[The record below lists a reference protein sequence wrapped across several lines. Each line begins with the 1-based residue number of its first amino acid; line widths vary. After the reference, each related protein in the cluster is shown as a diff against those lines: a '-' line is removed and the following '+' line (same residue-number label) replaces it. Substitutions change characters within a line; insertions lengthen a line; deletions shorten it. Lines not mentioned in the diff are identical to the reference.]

1 MNIGST
7 WFKKKRLLEKVRHFH
22 NHLKN
27 NDGKVGT
34 YHRGI
39 ELNLNNACNLRCKY
53 CFTGSPKG
61 DHVKDFMPIP
71 KLKEIADEAD
81 KLGYI
86 EWDLQGGE
94 VLLRPDKL
102 FEALDA
108 IQPERFYL
116 YVTTNGYKVDRK
128 IIKELGK
135 RGVSRMSVSFDSWD
149 PDFHDE
155 MRGRKDSWKRA
166 IQALE
171 YIQEAGMD
179 PYMNVTVGHYN
190 AKSEDLRMLLE
201 YSKKKKYRTLVNVAC
216 PTGMWNQVHDVV
228 CDEEDQ
234 KHIRKLR
241 KEYKNLNR
249 NLWNPFDPKLEK
261 IMGCTTVNRMY
272 ITALGDVLAC
282 PYVHIKIGNVFE
294 NTLKEI
300 SDYGFRIKHFRNHSD
315 KCLAGEDLNFIKKF
329 NSTPGKTIFNPVKA
343 DEIFQKEDFVD

>member
-1 MNIGST
+1 MNIGSA
-7 WFKKKRLLEKVRHFH
+7 WFNKKRLLEKVRHFH

-300 SDYGFRIKHFRNHSD
+300 SDYGFRIKHFKNHSE

>member
-1 MNIGST
+1 MNIGSA
-7 WFKKKRLLEKVRHFH
+7 WFNKKRLLEKVRHFH

-27 NDGKVGT
+27 NDGKIGT

-300 SDYGFRIKHFRNHSD
+300 SDYGFRIKHFKNHSE

>member
-1 MNIGST
+1 MNIGSS
-7 WFKKKRLLEKVRHFH
+7 WFNKKRLLEKVRHFH
-22 NHLKN
+22 KHLKN

-116 YVTTNGYKVDRK
+116 YVTTNGYKVDKK

-249 NLWNPFDPKLEK
+249 NLWNPFDSKLEK

>member
-1 MNIGST
+1 MNIGSS
-7 WFKKKRLLEKVRHFH
+7 WFNKKRLLEKVRHFH
-22 NHLKN
+22 KHLKN

-300 SDYGFRIKHFRNHSD
+300 SDYGFTIKHFRNHSD

-343 DEIFQKEDFVD
+343 NEIFQKEDFVD

>member
-1 MNIGST
+1 MNIGSS
-7 WFKKKRLLEKVRHFH
+7 WFQKKRLLEKVRHFH
-22 NHLKN
+22 KHLKN

-61 DHVKDFMPIP
+61 DHVKDFMPLD

-94 VLLRPDKL
+94 VTLRPDKL
-102 FEALDA
+102 FDALDA

-116 YVTTNGYKVDRK
+116 YVTTNGYKIDRK
-128 IIKELGK
+128 IINELGK

-190 AKSEDLRMLLE
+190 AKSEELRMLLE
-201 YSKKKKYRTLVNVAC
+201 YSKNKKYRTLINVAC

-234 KHIRKLR
+234 KHIRELR

-300 SDYGFRIKHFRNHSD
+300 SDYGFSIKHFRNHSD

-343 DEIFQKEDFVD
+343 SEIFQKEDFVE

>member
-1 MNIGST
+1 MNIGSS

-27 NDGKVGT
+27 NDGKIGT

-53 CFTGSPKG
+53 CFTNSPKG
-61 DHVKDFMPIP
+61 DHVKDFLPIP

-81 KLGYI
+81 ELGFI

-241 KEYKNLNR
+241 KEFKNLNR

-300 SDYGFRIKHFRNHSD
+300 SDYGFRIKHFKNHSE

>member
-102 FEALDA
+102 FEALAA

>member
-1 MNIGST
+1 MSIGSS
-7 WFKKKRLLEKVRHFH
+7 WFNKKRLLEKVRHFH
-22 NHLKN
+22 KHLKN

-116 YVTTNGYKVDRK
+116 YVTTNGYKVDKK

-249 NLWNPFDPKLEK
+249 NLWNPFDSKLEK

-300 SDYGFRIKHFRNHSD
+300 SDYGFSIKHFRNHSD

-329 NSTPGKTIFNPVKA
+329 NSTPGKTIFKPVNA
-343 DEIFQKEDFVD
+343 DEIFSKEDFID

>member
-1 MNIGST
+1 MSIGSS
-7 WFKKKRLLEKVRHFH
+7 WFNKKRLLEKVRHFH
-22 NHLKN
+22 KHLKN

-116 YVTTNGYKVDRK
+116 YVTTNGYKVDKK

-282 PYVHIKIGNVFE
+282 PYVHIKIGNVFK
-294 NTLKEI
+294 NSLKEI
-300 SDYGFRIKHFRNHSD
+300 ADYGFRIKHFRNYSE

-329 NSTPGKTIFNPVKA
+329 NSTPGKTIFNPVDA
-343 DEIFQKEDFVD
+343 DKIFPKEDFVK

>member
-1 MNIGST
+1 MTIGSS
-7 WFKKKRLLEKVRHFH
+7 WFKKTRLLEKVRHFH

-53 CFTGSPKG
+53 CFTNSPKG
-61 DHVKDFMPIP
+61 DHVKDFLPIP

-81 KLGYI
+81 ELGYI

-102 FEALDA
+102 FDALDA

>member
-1 MNIGST
+1 MNIGSS
-7 WFKKKRLLEKVRHFH
+7 WFQKKRLLEKVRHFH
-22 NHLKN
+22 KHLKN

-61 DHVKDFMPIP
+61 DHVKDFMPLD

-94 VLLRPDKL
+94 VTLRPDKL
-102 FEALDA
+102 FDALDA

-116 YVTTNGYKVDRK
+116 YVTTNGYKIDRK
-128 IIKELGK
+128 IINELGK

-201 YSKKKKYRTLVNVAC
+201 YSKKKKYRTLINVAC

-234 KHIRKLR
+234 KHIRELR

-300 SDYGFRIKHFRNHSD
+300 SDYGFSIKHFRNHSD

-343 DEIFQKEDFVD
+343 SEIFQKEDFVD

>member
-1 MNIGST
+1 MHVIQMQI
-7 WFKKKRLLEKVRHFH
+7 L
-22 NHLKN
+22 
-27 NDGKVGT
+27 
-34 YHRGI
+34 
-39 ELNLNNACNLRCKY
+39 
-53 CFTGSPKG
+53 FTNSPKG
-61 DHVKDFMPIP
+61 DHVKDFLPIP

-81 KLGYI
+81 ELGFI

-149 PDFHDE
+149 PKFHDE

-190 AKSEDLRMLLE
+190 AKSEDLRMLLD
-201 YSKKKKYRTLVNVAC
+201 YSKKKRYRTLVNVAC

-234 KHIRKLR
+234 KHIRQLR

-282 PYVHIKIGNVFE
+282 PYVHIKIGNVFK

-300 SDYGFRIKHFRNHSD
+300 SDYGFRIKHFRNYSE

-329 NSTPGKTIFNPVKA
+329 NSTPGKTIFNPVNA

>member
-1 MNIGST
+1 MPIASSLLNKPRLV
-7 WFKKKRLLEKVRHFH
+7 KK
-22 NHLKN
+22 LKAFYDYVQK

-34 YHRGI
+34 KTRGI
-39 ELNLNNACNLRCKY
+39 DLNFNNACNLRCKY
-53 CFTGSPKG
+53 CFTNSPKG
-61 DHVKDFMPIP
+61 DHVKDFLPVEKI
-71 KLKEIADEAD
+71 KEIADEAD
-81 KLGYI
+81 ELGFI

-108 IQPERFYL
+108 IKPERFYL

-128 IIKELGK
+128 MIKELGK
-135 RGVSRMSVSFDSWD
+135 HGVSRMSVSFDSWD
-149 PDFHDE
+149 PKFHDE
-155 MRGRKDSWKRA
+155 MRGKKDSWKRA

-179 PYMNVTVGHYN
+179 PYLNVTVGHYN
-190 AKSEDLRMLLE
+190 AKSEDLRMLLD
-201 YSKKKKYRTLVNVAC
+201 YSKKKRYRTLVNVAC

-234 KHIRKLR
+234 KHIRELR

-300 SDYGFRIKHFRNHSD
+300 SDYGFRIKHFRNYSE

-343 DEIFQKEDFVD
+343 EDIFPKEDFIE

>member
-1 MNIGST
+1 MNIGSS
-7 WFKKKRLLEKVRHFH
+7 WFQKKRLLEKVRHFH
-22 NHLKN
+22 KHLKN

-61 DHVKDFMPIP
+61 DHVKDFMPLD

-94 VLLRPDKL
+94 VTLRPDKL
-102 FEALDA
+102 FDALDA

-128 IIKELGK
+128 IINELGK

-201 YSKKKKYRTLVNVAC
+201 YSKKKKYRTLINVAC

-234 KHIRKLR
+234 KHIRELR

-249 NLWNPFDPKLEK
+249 NLWNPFDTKLEK
-261 IMGCTTVNRMY
+261 VMGCTTVNRMY

-300 SDYGFRIKHFRNHSD
+300 SDYGFSIKHFRNHSD

-343 DEIFQKEDFVD
+343 SEIFQKEDFVD

>member
-22 NHLKN
+22 NYLKN
-27 NDGKVGT
+27 NDGKIGT

-53 CFTGSPKG
+53 CFTNSPKG
-61 DHVKDFMPIP
+61 DHVKDFLPIP

-81 KLGYI
+81 QLGFI

-300 SDYGFRIKHFRNHSD
+300 SDYGFRIKYFKNHSE

>member
-1 MNIGST
+1 MNIGSS
-7 WFKKKRLLEKVRHFH
+7 WFQKKRLLEKVRHFH
-22 NHLKN
+22 KHLKN

-61 DHVKDFMPIP
+61 DHVKDFMPLD

-86 EWDLQGGE
+86 EWDLQGGA
-94 VLLRPDKL
+94 VTLRPDKL
-102 FEALDA
+102 FDALDA

-116 YVTTNGYKVDRK
+116 YVTTNGYKIDRK
-128 IIKELGK
+128 IINELGK

-201 YSKKKKYRTLVNVAC
+201 YSKKKKYRTLINVAC

-234 KHIRKLR
+234 KHIRELR

-249 NLWNPFDPKLEK
+249 NLWNPFDTKLEK
-261 IMGCTTVNRMY
+261 VMGCTTVNRMY

-300 SDYGFRIKHFRNHSD
+300 SDYGFSIKHFRNHSD

-343 DEIFQKEDFVD
+343 SEIFQKEDFVD

>member
-1 MNIGST
+1 
-7 WFKKKRLLEKVRHFH
+7 
-22 NHLKN
+22 
-27 NDGKVGT
+27 
-34 YHRGI
+34 
-39 ELNLNNACNLRCKY
+39 
-53 CFTGSPKG
+53 
-61 DHVKDFMPIP
+61 MPIP

-81 KLGYI
+81 ELGFI

-108 IQPERFYL
+108 IQPERVYL

-149 PDFHDE
+149 PKFHDE

-190 AKSEDLRMLLE
+190 AKSEDLRMLLD
-201 YSKKKKYRTLVNVAC
+201 YSKKKRYRTLVNVAC

-234 KHIRKLR
+234 KHIRQLR

-282 PYVHIKIGNVFE
+282 PYVHIKIGNVFK

-300 SDYGFRIKHFRNHSD
+300 SDYGFRIKHFRNYSE
-315 KCLAGEDLNFIKKF
+315 KCLAGEDLNFIIKF
-329 NSTPGKTIFNPVKA
+329 NATPGKTIFNPGNA

>member
-1 MNIGST
+1 MTIGSS

-53 CFTGSPKG
+53 CFTNSPKG
-61 DHVKDFMPIP
+61 DHVKEFLPID

-81 KLGYI
+81 ELGYI

-102 FEALDA
+102 FDALDA

-149 PDFHDE
+149 PKFHDE

-190 AKSEDLRMLLE
+190 AKSEDLRMLLD
-201 YSKKKKYRTLVNVAC
+201 YSKKKRYRTLVNVAC

-241 KEYKNLNR
+241 KEYKNHNR

-261 IMGCTTVNRMY
+261 IKGCTTVNRMY

-300 SDYGFRIKHFRNHSD
+300 SDYGFTIKHFRNHSE

>member
-1 MNIGST
+1 MNIGSS
-7 WFKKKRLLEKVRHFH
+7 WFQKKRLLEKVRHFH
-22 NHLKN
+22 KHLKN

-61 DHVKDFMPIP
+61 DHVKDFMPLD

-94 VLLRPDKL
+94 VTLRPDKL
-102 FEALDA
+102 FDALDA

-128 IIKELGK
+128 IINELGK

-201 YSKKKKYRTLVNVAC
+201 YSKKKKYRTLINVAC

-234 KHIRKLR
+234 KHIRELR

-300 SDYGFRIKHFRNHSD
+300 SDYGFSIKHFRNHSD

-343 DEIFQKEDFVD
+343 SEIFQKEDFVE

>member
-1 MNIGST
+1 MTIGSS
-7 WFKKKRLLEKVRHFH
+7 WFKKTRLLEKVRHFH

-53 CFTGSPKG
+53 CFTNSPKG
-61 DHVKDFMPIP
+61 DHVKDFLPIP

-81 KLGYI
+81 ELGYI

-102 FEALDA
+102 FDALDA

-149 PDFHDE
+149 PKFHDE

-190 AKSEDLRMLLE
+190 AKSEDLRMLLD
-201 YSKKKKYRTLVNVAC
+201 YSKQKRYRTLVNVAC

-228 CDEEDQ
+228 CYEEDQ
-234 KHIRKLR
+234 KHIRQLR

-282 PYVHIKIGNVFE
+282 PYVHIKIGNVFK

-300 SDYGFRIKHFRNHSD
+300 SDYGFRIKHFRNYSE

-343 DEIFQKEDFVD
+343 EEIFQKEDFVD

>member
-1 MNIGST
+1 MTIGSS
-7 WFKKKRLLEKVRHFH
+7 WFKKTRLLEKVRHFH
-22 NHLKN
+22 NHLKK

-53 CFTGSPKG
+53 CFTNSPKG

-81 KLGYI
+81 ELGYI

-155 MRGRKDSWKRA
+155 MRGRKDSWKKA

-241 KEYKNLNR
+241 KEFKNLNR

-300 SDYGFRIKHFRNHSD
+300 SDYGFKIKHFRNHSD

>member
-1 MNIGST
+1 MNIGSA
-7 WFKKKRLLEKVRHFH
+7 WFNKKRLLEKVRHFH

-116 YVTTNGYKVDRK
+116 YVTTNGYKVDKK

-249 NLWNPFDPKLEK
+249 NLWNPFDSKLEK

-282 PYVHIKIGNVFE
+282 PYVHIKNGNVFE

-300 SDYGFRIKHFRNHSD
+300 SDYGFRIKHFRNYSE

-329 NSTPGKTIFNPVKA
+329 NSTPGKTIFKPVNA
-343 DEIFQKEDFVD
+343 DEIFSKEDFID

>member
-1 MNIGST
+1 MNIGSA
-7 WFKKKRLLEKVRHFH
+7 WFNKKRLLEKVRHFH

-71 KLKEIADEAD
+71 KLREIADEAD

-249 NLWNPFDPKLEK
+249 NLWNPFDSKLEK

>member
-1 MNIGST
+1 MNIGSA
-7 WFKKKRLLEKVRHFH
+7 WFNKKRLLEKVRHFH

-249 NLWNPFDPKLEK
+249 NLWNPFDSKLEK

>member
-1 MNIGST
+1 MNIGSA
-7 WFKKKRLLEKVRHFH
+7 WFNKKRLLEKVRHFH

-71 KLKEIADEAD
+71 KLREIADEAD

-300 SDYGFRIKHFRNHSD
+300 SDYGFRIKHFKNHSE

>member
-1 MNIGST
+1 MNIGSS
-7 WFKKKRLLEKVRHFH
+7 WFQKKRLLEKVRHFH
-22 NHLKN
+22 KHLKN

-61 DHVKDFMPIP
+61 DHVKDFMPLD

-94 VLLRPDKL
+94 VTLRPDKL
-102 FEALDA
+102 FDALDA

-116 YVTTNGYKVDRK
+116 YVTTNGYKIDRK
-128 IIKELGK
+128 IINELGK

-201 YSKKKKYRTLVNVAC
+201 YSKKKKYRTLINVAC

-234 KHIRKLR
+234 KHIRELR

-249 NLWNPFDPKLEK
+249 NLWNPFDTKLEK
-261 IMGCTTVNRMY
+261 VMGCTTVNRMY

-300 SDYGFRIKHFRNHSD
+300 SDYGFSIKHFRNHSD

-343 DEIFQKEDFVD
+343 SEIFQKEDFVD

>member
-1 MNIGST
+1 
-7 WFKKKRLLEKVRHFH
+7 
-22 NHLKN
+22 
-27 NDGKVGT
+27 
-34 YHRGI
+34 
-39 ELNLNNACNLRCKY
+39 
-53 CFTGSPKG
+53 
-61 DHVKDFMPIP
+61 MPIP

-300 SDYGFRIKHFRNHSD
+300 SDYGFRIKHFKNHSE